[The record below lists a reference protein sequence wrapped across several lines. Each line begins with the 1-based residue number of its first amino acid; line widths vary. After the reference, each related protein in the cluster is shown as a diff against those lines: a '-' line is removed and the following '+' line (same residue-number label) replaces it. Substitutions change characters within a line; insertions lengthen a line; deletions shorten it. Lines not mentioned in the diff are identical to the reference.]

1 MINRALRLTDDFYRF
16 FESAV
21 DDVFQAET
29 EARWRLVETAW
40 SLKLSENVVNVHFDE
55 HYQALY
61 TYFNQRGRVDITS
74 VRSAL
79 NGYQKSRCFYCG
91 APISLI
97 SGSAL
102 QTDVDHFFPHI
113 LKTAL
118 PRLNVDG
125 VWNLVLSCQK
135 CNRGP
140 AGKFALLPHH
150 TLLSRLY
157 ARNEYLITSHHPL
170 SETLQNQTGKSEKKR
185 KSFLQDCYN
194 EALPY
199 LIHTWMPEDRG
210 QIIL

>member
-1 MINRALRLTDDFYRF
+1 M
-16 FESAV
+16 
-21 DDVFQAET
+21 
-29 EARWRLVETAW
+29 
-40 SLKLSENVVNVHFDE
+40 
-55 HYQALY
+55 
-61 TYFNQRGRVDITS
+61 
-74 VRSAL
+74 
-79 NGYQKSRCFYCG
+79 
-91 APISLI
+91 
-97 SGSAL
+97 
-102 QTDVDHFFPHI
+102 
-113 LKTAL
+113 
-118 PRLNVDG
+118 NVDG